1 METINVAEAKSRLSE
16 LLSRVTAGER
26 FLIQRRERPVAVLI
40 GADELERLERS
51 SRVARRLA
59 AALGQDEAL
68 LEQIE
73 RGEVH
78 PAMAAFGLWRDDPD
92 LDDLADRIAANRASQ
107 VGPPGPRA
115 MKILDSDHWIALLR
129 GKLDLCGRVAA
140 DIDDTDGSSIVHR
153 LSSGL

>member
-1 METINVAEAKSRLSE
+1 METINVADAKSRLSE
-16 LLSRVTAGER
+16 LLSRVTAAER

-40 GADELERLERS
+40 GADELERLERN

-78 PAMAAFGLWRDDPD
+78 PAMAAFGLWRDAPD
-92 LDDLADRIAANRASQ
+92 LTDLADRIAANRAGQ
-107 VGPPGPRA
+107 VPRPA
-115 MKILDSDHWIALLR
+115 PEL
-129 GKLDLCGRVAA
+129 
-140 DIDDTDGSSIVHR
+140 
-153 LSSGL
+153 

>member
-40 GADELERLERS
+40 GADELERLERN

-92 LDDLADRIAANRASQ
+92 LDDLADRIAVNRASQ
-107 VGPPGPRA
+107 VA
-115 MKILDSDHWIALLR
+115 
-129 GKLDLCGRVAA
+129 
-140 DIDDTDGSSIVHR
+140 R
-153 LSSGL
+153 LAPEL

>member
-1 METINVAEAKSRLSE
+1 METINVADAKSRLSE
-16 LLSRVTAGER
+16 LLSRVTVGER

-40 GADELERLERS
+40 GADELERLERN

-78 PAMAAFGLWRDDPD
+78 SAMAAFGLWRDDPD

-107 VGPPGPRA
+107 MPRPA
-115 MKILDSDHWIALLR
+115 PEP
-129 GKLDLCGRVAA
+129 
-140 DIDDTDGSSIVHR
+140 
-153 LSSGL
+153 